1 MKLYLIVILPAVLF
15 LTSCSNDSSSTQ
27 NGNDNNI
34 TVASLPK
41 GKLIIE
47 DDYTAAPNPL
57 NNTGTFNGT
66 NADKGTAPVNN
77 SRQQQ
82 LEVNRRYKNLL
93 VFHADDTMKIK
104 KAYIATLVL
113 AKDQLYGDVKDD
125 VLENSHTNADNVK
138 ADTTLDIGSTMKAR
152 LIDMSGATNKG
163 FDIELISEEGNERN
177 ITDRRKKVMWQW
189 KLIPQTEGQQEL
201 TLSITVVEKGGNKVT
216 LPVRNIPV
224 IIFAE
229 KESWLSSVGSFFKDE
244 STKWILT
251 GLLIPIFIAWFGA
264 RMRHKFDSRSQ
275 REREEKER
283 TAAATA
289 NTAETPAPVQNTQG
303 SA

>member
-1 MKLYLIVILPAVLF
+1 MKLYCIVILTAVLF
-15 LTSCSNDSSSTQ
+15 LTSCSNDSSSAKDDT
-27 NGNDNNI
+27 DNTI
-34 TVASLPK
+34 AVTTLPK

-47 DDYTAAPNPL
+47 EDYAAVTNPV
-57 NNTGTFNGT
+57 NNTGTLNGP
-66 NADKGTAPVNN
+66 NSDKGSTPVNN
-77 SRQQQ
+77 SQQQQ
-82 LEVNRRYKNLL
+82 LDVKRRYKNLL

-113 AKDQLYGDVKDD
+113 AKDELYGDVKDE
-125 VLENSHTNADNVK
+125 VLENSHSNTDNVK
-138 ADTTLDIGSTMKAR
+138 SDTTLDIGSTMKAR

-163 FDIELISEEGNERN
+163 FDIELISEEGSERN

-201 TLSITVVEKGGNKVT
+201 TLSITVVEKDGNKVT

-229 KESWLSSVGSFFKDE
+229 KESWLTSAGNFFKDE

-275 REREEKER
+275 REREAKEK
-283 TAAATA
+283 AAASTA
-289 NTAETPAPVQNTQG
+289 NTAETPAPAQNTQG
-303 SA
+303 PA